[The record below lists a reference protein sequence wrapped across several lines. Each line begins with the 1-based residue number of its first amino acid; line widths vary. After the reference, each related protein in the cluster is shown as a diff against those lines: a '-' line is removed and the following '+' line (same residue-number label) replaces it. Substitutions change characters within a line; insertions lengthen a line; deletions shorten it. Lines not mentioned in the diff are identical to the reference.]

1 MIRFLL
7 VFVFVFLNILSAK
20 LSFAQNLSEKTEV
33 SIITCDPG
41 NELYSTFGH
50 SAIRVRDPLLRI
62 DKVYNYG
69 TFNFETPNFYLK
81 FTKGQLDYMLTV
93 SHYKYFVIAYMKE
106 NRGIREQLLNLSH
119 EQKLQIYAFLENN
132 ALPENMYYRYDFFFD
147 NCATRVKDVL
157 KNVLKDDIILPEN
170 NEADEKSFKELIKPY
185 LKGKDWER
193 FGIHLCL
200 GQPANEIA
208 SAEES
213 TFLPDRLEQV
223 FNQTQIRINGSPTP
237 IVKEKRVLFTPKEKL
252 KAESGFFTPFMVF
265 SFILL
270 LTILLTFIEYKKE
283 RRFILLDKTL
293 FFIFGFL
300 GIVILFVWFGTE
312 HKAVVNNWNVLWAM
326 PLWLVAAFMIKRKN
340 NKAYLRIFMLVMTF
354 ILALSLIL
362 DLTFYDVFDI
372 AALPIILALGIRSAW
387 FYVKRK

>member
-1 MIRFLL
+1 MKQATA
-7 VFVFVFLNILSAK
+7 ILSI
-20 LSFAQNLSEKTEV
+20 LLFVGIIQQSNAQVLSERTEI

-50 SAIRVRDPLLRI
+50 SAIRVRDPLSRI

-93 SHYKYFVIAYMKE
+93 SYYKHFIISYMKE
-106 NRGIREQLLNLSH
+106 KRAIREQVLNLTP
-119 EQKLQIYAFLENN
+119 EQIYDTYLFLENN

-157 KNVLKDDIILPEN
+157 KNVLKDDIVLPEN
-170 NEADEKSFKELIKPY
+170 KTDGQKSFKELIRPY

-208 SAEES
+208 TAEQS
-213 TFLPDRLEQV
+213 TFLPDYLEQV
-223 FNQTQIRINGSPTP
+223 IDNTQIRINGSLMP
-237 IVKEKRVLFTPKEKL
+237 IVKDKRVLFTPKEKL
-252 KAESGFFTPFMVF
+252 TAQSGFFSPFLIF
-265 SFILL
+265 SLILL
-270 LTILLTFIEYKKE
+270 LTLILSFVEYKKE
-283 RRFILLDKTL
+283 RWFMLLDKTL

-340 NKAYLRIFMLVMTF
+340 NKAFLRIFMLVMTF

-362 DLTFYDVFDI
+362 DLTFYDVFDV
-372 AALPIILALGIRSAW
+372 AAIPVIIALGLRSGV
-387 FYVKRK
+387 FYLKRR

>member
-1 MIRFLL
+1 MKR
-7 VFVFVFLNILSAK
+7 VTVILSI
-20 LSFAQNLSEKTEV
+20 LLFVGIMQHTSAQNLSERTEI

-50 SAIRVRDPLLRI
+50 SAIRVRDPLSRI

-93 SHYKYFVIAYMKE
+93 SYFKHFIISYMKE
-106 NRGIREQLLNLSH
+106 KRAIREQVLRLTP
-119 EQKLQIYAFLENN
+119 EQINDTYVFLENN

-170 NEADEKSFKELIKPY
+170 KDADEKSFKELIRPY

-213 TFLPDRLEQV
+213 TFLPDHLEQV
-223 FNQTQIRINGSPTP
+223 FDNTQIRINGSMMP

-252 KAESGFFTPFMVF
+252 TAESGFFSPFLIF
-265 SFILL
+265 SLILL
-270 LTILLTFIEYKKE
+270 LTLILRFVEYKKE
-283 RRFILLDKTL
+283 RWFMLLDKTL

-326 PLWLVAAFMIKRKN
+326 PLWFVAAFMIKRKN
-340 NKAYLRIFMLVMTF
+340 NKAFLRIFMLVMTF

-362 DLTFYDVFDI
+362 DLTFYDIFDV
-372 AALPIILALGIRSAW
+372 AAIPVIVALGLRSGM
-387 FYVKRK
+387 FYLNRR

>member
-1 MIRFLL
+1 MKRATA
-7 VFVFVFLNILSAK
+7 ILSI
-20 LSFAQNLSEKTEV
+20 LLFVGISQHTSAQNLSEKTEI

-41 NELYSTFGH
+41 NELYTTFGH
-50 SAIRVRDPLLRI
+50 SALRVRDPLSRI

-93 SHYKYFVIAYMKE
+93 SYYKHFIVSYMKE
-106 NRGIREQLLNLSH
+106 KRAIREQVLNLTP
-119 EQKLQIYAFLENN
+119 EQIYDTYVFLENN

-157 KNVLKDDIILPEN
+157 KKTLKDDIVLPEN
-170 NEADEKSFKELIKPY
+170 KTADKKSFKELIRPY

-208 SAEES
+208 TAEES
-213 TFLPDRLEQV
+213 TFLPDHLEQV
-223 FNQTQIRINGSPTP
+223 FDHTQIRINGSMMP
-237 IVKEKRVLFTPKEKL
+237 IVKDKRVLFTPKEKL
-252 KAESGFFTPFMVF
+252 TAESGFFSPFLIF
-265 SFILL
+265 SLILL
-270 LTILLTFIEYKKE
+270 LTLILSFVEYKKE
-283 RRFILLDKTL
+283 RWFMLLDKTL
-293 FFIFGFL
+293 FFVFGFL

-326 PLWLVAAFMIKRKN
+326 PLWFVAAFMIKRKN
-340 NKAYLRIFMLVMTF
+340 NKAFLRIFMLVMTF
-354 ILALSLIL
+354 ILALSLII
-362 DLTFYDVFDI
+362 DLSFYDIFDV
-372 AALPIILALGIRSAW
+372 AAIPVIVALGLRSGM
-387 FYVKRK
+387 FYLNRR